1 MHTANHTSAH
11 KQSQDGSIIVSILIV
26 TLFLTTFVFSLMVL
40 ANSNLVRARN
50 RIFLLQAQYA
60 AESGADTAVAAL
72 NSGNDAYAGSGGDV
86 AILDATTYRST
97 YTVSVVAGATN
108 KERIVTATGKV
119 FSPKTA
125 TTPSFT
131 RSIEVIVQRTSITS
145 STSILS
151 RNIIDI
157 HSGVKSVRA
166 RDVYINGYLNM
177 NKSTT
182 EFIAE
187 NVTVGD
193 RNTGAGNC
201 SIGGAGKLT
210 KPSTFYNAGQTKTNL
225 ILAFNNCISPPGNNS
240 NADFNVTD
248 NEPSIPKVQSTYIPW
263 AQFMD
268 SSYQNAPGGCND
280 WTTGSSPRSIPS
292 TGNTKKTHYPDSD
305 PNVSTLCGTSGNIN
319 LGSNRYDIRDHVH
332 IRANLCAAAACT
344 PTFYNPDTG
353 PAGIKF
359 IFVEGTINFDSF
371 QTVAGSGSIVFVSY
385 GSDPASRASDC
396 PLGGSVYLGNN
407 GTTIGPAVYFLA
419 NNGVCLDKTRFGA
432 SPSLGGISGK
442 NVYIATNPGTPFDL
456 GLDPLFPV
464 DQIPVDLSWKAI
476 RYRRL

>member
-1 MHTANHTSAH
+1 MNQPRPQTQTD
-11 KQSQDGSIIVSILIV
+11 KQQQGSIIISILII
-26 TLFLTTFVFSLMVL
+26 TLFLTTFIFSLIVL

-50 RIFLLQAQYA
+50 RVFLLQAQYA
-60 AESGADTAVAAL
+60 AESGADTAVAKL
-72 NSGNDAYAGSGGDV
+72 NSGDDAYAGTGGDV
-86 AILDATTYRST
+86 AILDAATYRST
-97 YTVSVVAGATN
+97 YTVSVAVGAHN

-119 FSPKTA
+119 FAPKTA

-131 RSIEVIVQRTSITS
+131 RTIEVIVQRTSLTS

-187 NVTVGD
+187 NITVGD
-193 RNTGAGNC
+193 RNTGPGNC
-201 SIGGAGKLT
+201 SIGGIGKLT
-210 KPSTFYNAGQTKTNL
+210 KPSTFYNAGQTKTN
-225 ILAFNNCISPPGNNS
+225 ITVAYNNCISPPGNTS
-240 NADFNVTD
+240 NTNFDVTA
-248 NEPSIPKVQSTYIPW
+248 NEPGIPKVQSTYIPW
-263 AQFMD
+263 TQYMD
-268 SSYQNAPGGCND
+268 TTYQSAPGGCSD
-280 WTTGSSPRSIPS
+280 WTTGTSPRSIPS

-305 PNVSTLCGTSGNIN
+305 PNVSTSCGDNGSLN
-319 LGSNRYDIRDHVH
+319 LGSNRFDIKDHAH
-332 IRANLCAAAACT
+332 IRASLCADTACT

-353 PAGIKF
+353 PSGIKF
-359 IFVEGTINFDSF
+359 VFVEGSINFNSF

-385 GSDPASRASDC
+385 GSDPTSRAADC

-407 GTTIGPAVYFLA
+407 GTTVGPAVYFLA

-442 NVYIATNPGTPFDL
+442 NVYIATNPGSPFDL

-476 RYRRL
+476 RFRRL

>member
-1 MHTANHTSAH
+1 MNRTQTPTD
-11 KQSQDGSIIVSILIV
+11 KQQQGSIIVSILII
-26 TLFLTTFVFSLMVL
+26 TIFLTTFIFSLIVL

-50 RIFLLQAQYA
+50 RVFLLQAQYA
-60 AESGADTAVAAL
+60 AESGADTAVAEL
-72 NSGNDAYAGSGGDV
+72 NGGDDAYAGTGGDV

-97 YTVSVVAGATN
+97 YTVSVAPGAN
-108 KERIVTATGKV
+108 DKERIVTATGKV

-125 TTPSFT
+125 TTPSST
-131 RSIEVIVQRTSITS
+131 RTIEVIVQRTSLTS

-187 NVTVGD
+187 NITVGD
-193 RNTGAGNC
+193 RNTGPDNC
-201 SIGGAGKLT
+201 SIGGAGGKLT
-210 KPSTFYNAGQTKTNL
+210 KPDTFYNAGQTKTS
-225 ILAFNNCISPPGNNS
+225 ITVAYNNCISPPGNTS
-240 NADFNVTD
+240 DTDFDVLA
-248 NEPSIPKVQSTYIPW
+248 NETGIPKVQSTYIPW
-263 AQFMD
+263 TQYMD
-268 SSYQNAPGGCND
+268 STYQNSPSGCDD
-280 WTTGSSPRSIPS
+280 WTTGASPRSIPS

-305 PNVSTLCGTSGNIN
+305 SNVSTSCGDSGSLDLGTNQYNIT
-319 LGSNRYDIRDHVH
+319 DHVH
-332 IRANLCAAAACT
+332 IRASLCANAACT

-359 IFVEGTINFDSF
+359 VFVEGSINFDSF
-371 QTVAGSGSIVFVSY
+371 QTVSGSGSIVFVSY

-407 GTTIGPAVYFLA
+407 GTTVGPAVYFLA
-419 NNGVCLDKTRFGA
+419 NNGICLDKTRFGA

-442 NVYIATNPGTPFDL
+442 NVYIATNPGSPFDL

-476 RYRRL
+476 RFRRL

>member
-1 MHTANHTSAH
+1 MKTYRPPTQ
-11 KQSQDGSIIVSILIV
+11 KQDGSIIVSILIV
-26 TLFLTTFVFSLMVL
+26 TLFLTTFVFSLIVL

-50 RIFLLQAQYA
+50 RVFLLQAQYA

-72 NSGNDAYAGSGGDV
+72 NSGNDAYTGSGGDV

-97 YTVSVVAGATN
+97 FSVSVAPGATT

-119 FSPKTA
+119 YSPKTA
-125 TTPSFT
+125 STPTFT

-151 RNIIDI
+151 RNIINI
-157 HSGVKSVRA
+157 QSGVKSVRA

-177 NKSTT
+177 NKNTT

-187 NVTVGD
+187 NITIGD
-193 RNTGAGNC
+193 RNTGPGNC
-201 SIGGAGKLT
+201 SIGGVGNLT
-210 KPSTFYNAGQTKTNL
+210 KPTTFYNAGQTKTV
-225 ILAFNNCISPPGNNS
+225 ITMAFNNCITPPGNTS
-240 NADFNVTD
+240 NTDFTIND

-263 AQFMD
+263 AQYMD
-268 SSYQNAPGGCND
+268 GTYQNSPGGCSD
-280 WTTGSSPRSIPS
+280 WTSGSSPRNIPS
-292 TGNTKKTHYPDSD
+292 TGNVKKTHYPDSD
-305 PNVSTLCGTSGNIN
+305 PNVTTDCGTNGNIN
-319 LGSNRYDIRDHVH
+319 LGSNRYNILDHVH
-332 IRANLCAAAACT
+332 VRANLCATTACT

-353 PAGIKF
+353 PSGIKF
-359 IFVEGTINFDSF
+359 VFVEGTINFDSF
-371 QTVAGSGSIVFVSY
+371 QTVSGSGSIVFVTY
-385 GSDPASRASDC
+385 GPDPASKAGVC
-396 PLGGSVYLGNN
+396 PLGGSVYLGNS

-419 NNGVCLDKTRFGA
+419 NNGICLDKTRFGA

-442 NVYIATNPGTPFDL
+442 NVFVATNPGSPFDL

-476 RYRRL
+476 RFRRL

>member
-1 MHTANHTSAH
+1 MTNSKIRQQPTR
-11 KQSQDGSIIVSILIV
+11 QNGSIIVSILIV
-26 TLFLTTFVFSLMVL
+26 TLFLTTFVFSLIVL

-50 RIFLLQAQYA
+50 RVFLLQSQYA

-72 NSGNDAYAGSGGDV
+72 NSGNDAYTGTGSDV
-86 AILDATTYRST
+86 TILDAATYRST
-97 YTVSVVAGATN
+97 YSVTVAPGATN

-119 FSPKTA
+119 FSPKSAA
-125 TTPSFT
+125 TPTFT

-157 HSGVKSVRA
+157 QSGVKSVRA

-187 NVTVGD
+187 NITVGD

-201 SIGGAGKLT
+201 SIGGVGKLT
-210 KPSTFYNAGQTKTNL
+210 KPTTFYNAGQTKTNI
-225 ILAFNNCISPPGNNS
+225 ILAFNNCVNPPGNNS
-240 NADFNVTD
+240 NTDFNITD
-248 NEPSIPKVQSTYIPW
+248 NEPNIPKVQSTYIPW
-263 AQFMD
+263 SQFMD
-268 SSYQNAPGGCND
+268 ASYQNSPGGCSD
-280 WTTGSSPRSIPS
+280 WTTGISPRNIPS
-292 TGNTKKTHYPDSD
+292 TGNTKKTHYPNTD
-305 PNVSTLCGTSGNIN
+305 PNVITSCGTNGNIN
-319 LGSNRYDIRDHVH
+319 LGSNRYNILDHVH
-332 IRANLCAAAACT
+332 IRANLCATSACT

-353 PAGIKF
+353 PSGMKF
-359 IFVEGTINFDSF
+359 VFVEGTINFDSF
-371 QTVAGSGSIVFVSY
+371 QTIAGSGSIVFVTY
-385 GSDPASRASDC
+385 GSDPASKASVC
-396 PLGGSVYLGNN
+396 PLGGSVYLGNS
-407 GTTIGPAVYFLA
+407 GTTIGPAVYFIA
-419 NNGVCLDKTRFGA
+419 NNGICLDKTRFGA

-442 NVYIATNPGTPFDL
+442 NVFIATNPGSPFDL

-476 RYRRL
+476 RFRRL